1 MARRFRP
8 VCVFLRG
15 HPRAVISIGHG
26 PRSLEESSAVL
37 SVATMTSKIEARRFS
52 GKPGT
57 MAHYI
62 MAVEATFAVDGILE
76 YFNDG
81 DGIPDN
87 KKADWKKA
95 QWKKTEGSNISR
107 S

>member
-1 MARRFRP
+1 
-8 VCVFLRG
+8 
-15 HPRAVISIGHG
+15 
-26 PRSLEESSAVL
+26 
-37 SVATMTSKIEARRFS
+37 MTSKIEARRFS

-62 MAVEATFAVDGILE
+62 MAVEATFAVDDILE
-76 YFNDG
+76 FFNDG

-95 QWKKTEGSNISR
+95 QQKIFLTSCSPVMIVLQPSCSR
-107 S
+107 STPRRKAQVGRRTRH